1 MTNFCFSFMHLD
13 TLLLH
18 ICFMSPFAF
27 FIGHQQSCVRHLCN
41 CIFLFLFF
49 IFCHKQAPK
58 QFPAH
63 LPRGIDVQVFKLSL
77 KRGGGVG
84 FAYRL
89 FWRVLGQ
96 AIIAMCGLMTK
107 RNFYMISFTAHIF
120 NGSIKVYS

>member
-18 ICFMSPFAF
+18 ICFMSPFGF

-41 CIFLFLFF
+41 CIF
-49 IFCHKQAPK
+49 IFHILPQTSTQTISCSFTKGHRCASFQA
-58 QFPAH
+58 FT
-63 LPRGIDVQVFKLSL
+63 FK
-77 KRGGGVG
+77 KRWWSRLC
-84 FAYRL
+84 FHSL